1 MPKHAFVAL
10 KIKAWENHS
19 KSIRW
24 MPWHKKTMKD
34 VAACDKLRWGGK
46 QPLTRRS
53 PNGETPSIV
62 DRGSSALVAKLEDP
76 VNWNILVAGGTENT
90 NYSLSS
96 GERKGRSLNPNN
108 WGISLVRQV
117 CSRRLWS
124 HMFFRCCK
132 VWAPVAR
139 STGRSKKRHSLV
151 ERVGKLG
158 QRRW

>member
-1 MPKHAFVAL
+1 MQTRFYL
-10 KIKAWENHS
+10 NMKAWENLN

-53 PNGETPSIV
+53 PNGETPSV
-62 DRGSSALVAKLEDP
+62 EDRGSSIFKIELEDP
-76 VNWNILVAGGTENT
+76 VNWNILVTGGKDN
-90 NYSLSS
+90 NNHSLSS

-108 WGISLVRQV
+108 WVICPVR
-117 CSRRLWS
+117 RMGNGRFWN

-132 VWAPVAR
+132 ILAPAAR
-139 STGRSKKRHSLV
+139 SAGRSKKRRFLV